1 MRISDWSSDVCSSDL
16 ADALFALRGGR
27 CRHDC
32 HGRNRRCSQRHSLH
46 NQLHQNCVPT
56 LNVNN
61 FVSSPGSFSRALAI
75 SILNGPNGEFQLTP
89 KPTDTRGLGVSPTYS
104 SSKGGRTSVAPV
116 GHFPLPSVPTRVPVV
131 LLVQPPSEA
140 VSTGSFNPNT
150 AH

>member
-1 MRISDWSSDVCSSDL
+1 MHR
-16 ADALFALRGGR
+16 
-27 CRHDC
+27 
-32 HGRNRRCSQRHSLH
+32 
-46 NQLHQNCVPT
+46 HQNWVPT

-61 FVSSPGSFSRALAI
+61 FVASPCSFSRALAI

-131 LLVQPPSEA
+131 LLVKTPSAE
-140 VSTGSFNPNT
+140 VRTGSFNPNT
-150 AH
+150 APAPPNIDGLSPISLADRKRVVWGKRV